1 MTHQGQQKQ
10 QTPNSSK
17 YVQSVQ
23 NLQTAARSSTNISNM
38 SNNNDYHTNKSS
50 AMGINMSSS
59 LMAVGN
65 MNMAA
70 NNFGIHKQT
79 TKIP

>member
-1 MTHQGQQKQ
+1 
-10 QTPNSSK
+10 
-17 YVQSVQ
+17 
-23 NLQTAARSSTNISNM
+23 M

-50 AMGINMSSS
+50 AIGINMSSS

-65 MNMAA
+65 MNMAP
-70 NNFGIHKQT
+70 NSFGIHKAT

>member
-1 MTHQGQQKQ
+1 
-10 QTPNSSK
+10 
-17 YVQSVQ
+17 
-23 NLQTAARSSTNISNM
+23 M

-50 AMGINMSSS
+50 AIGINMSSS

-65 MNMAA
+65 MNMAP